1 MGASLSFHCLYFLSS
16 LGVVFYYYY
25 YFWPLDNNNNTG
37 GAICFPF
44 LWLMVEINLR
54 C

>member
-37 GAICFPF
+37 GGYLFSF
-44 LWLMVEINLR
+44 SVVDG
-54 C
+54 